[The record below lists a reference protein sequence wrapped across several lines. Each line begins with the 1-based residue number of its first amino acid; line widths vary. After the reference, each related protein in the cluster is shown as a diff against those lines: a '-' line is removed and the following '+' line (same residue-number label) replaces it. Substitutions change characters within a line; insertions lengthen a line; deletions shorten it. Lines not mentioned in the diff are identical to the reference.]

1 MTRFVGQ
8 LFGGKVAVASLL
20 GLAAAEP
27 FYGVGLPYAHHAYTA
42 YGTPAAY
49 HHAPVLRT
57 SYAPA
62 APIAVHAARPAVY
75 TAPAVAAVPAVK
87 AYAAQ
92 PALPVTSVST
102 YNEVSATPH
111 ATQHHAQDEFGNY
124 EYGYDNPNS
133 AKREQGNA
141 DGVVRGS
148 YLIKDMGVARQVN
161 YVADAYGFRASN
173 NRLIKREAEPF
184 YGLYGHTA
192 PAVYGGYALPRPAA
206 VYSAPRA
213 VVVSRQPAVAPVA
226 AVAPAVASVAS
237 VKAVSAAPVTQQY
250 HAQDE
255 FGNFEFGYSNP
266 NSQRHEAGNAGNV
279 VKGSYSQIDAF
290 GIPRRV
296 NYVADAYGFRHY

>member
-1 MTRFVGQ
+1 MKQF
-8 LFGGKVAVASLL
+8 VAVASLL

-42 YGTPAAY
+42 YGTPTAY

-57 SYAPA
+57 SYAPV

>member
-1 MTRFVGQ
+1 MKQF
-8 LFGGKVAVASLL
+8 VAVASLL

-42 YGTPAAY
+42 YGTPAHAY
-49 HHAPVLRT
+49 HHASPVLRT
-57 SYAPA
+57 SYAAP

-75 TAPAVAAVPAVK
+75 AAPVAPAVAAVPAVK

-102 YNEVSATPH
+102 YNEVSAAPH

-133 AKREQGNA
+133 AKREQGTA

-192 PAVYGGYALPRPAA
+192 PAVYGGYALPRQAA

-226 AVAPAVASVAS
+226 AVASVAS

-279 VKGSYSQIDAF
+279 VKGSYSHVDAF

>member
-1 MTRFVGQ
+1 MKQF
-8 LFGGKVAVASLL
+8 VAVASLL

-213 VVVSRQPAVAPVA
+213 VVVSRQPAVAP
-226 AVAPAVASVAS
+226 AVASVAS
-237 VKAVSAAPVTQQY
+237 VNAVSAAPVTQQY

>member
-1 MTRFVGQ
+1 MKQF
-8 LFGGKVAVASLL
+8 VAVASLL

-27 FYGVGLPYAHHAYTA
+27 FYGVGRPYAHHAYTA
-42 YGTPAAY
+42 YGTPAPAY

-57 SYAPA
+57 SYAA

-75 TAPAVAAVPAVK
+75 AAPVAPSVAAVPAVK

-102 YNEVSATPH
+102 YNEVSAAPH

-133 AKREQGNA
+133 AKREQGNV
-141 DGVVRGS
+141 DGVFRGS

-161 YVADAYGFRASN
+161 YVADAYGFRATN

-213 VVVSRQPAVAPVA
+213 VVVSRRPAVAPVA
-226 AVAPAVASVAS
+226 AVASVAS
-237 VKAVSAAPVTQQY
+237 VKAVSAAPITQQY

-279 VKGSYSQIDAF
+279 VKGSYSHVDAF

>member
-1 MTRFVGQ
+1 M
-8 LFGGKVAVASLL
+8 ASLL

-62 APIAVHAARPAVY
+62 APIAVHAARPPVY